1 MSTNHDIPMIRSR
14 KPSARLPLPVLL
26 VLLAL
31 VCALAFGAGL
41 QAVEKEKPYHR
52 ITVGPQAGASLPY
65 TIEVPEGWQIVQA
78 KEVPGLFLGPP
89 GAIPP
94 NDPSLIYVRG
104 SQVSL
109 ANPAQVAQSI
119 RENDEKQPTWTAPRI
134 EVKDLGGVK
143 GLLVRMDSGEGE
155 KARSTLVL
163 KLPLGDKGVDFLCQA
178 PRAQFDKNLPMYERL
193 LLSVRPAPGSPEV
206 KPK

>member
-1 MSTNHDIPMIRSR
+1 MSTKRNVPTVRSR
-14 KPSARLPLPVLL
+14 TLPVLL
-26 VLLAL
+26 AVLAL
-31 VCALAFGAGL
+31 LGSLALNAA
-41 QAVEKEKPYHR
+41 APPAEKPYRR
-52 ITVGPQAGASLPY
+52 IVVGPQAGAPLPY
-65 TIEVPEGWQIVQA
+65 TIEVPEGWQVVQA
-78 KEVPGLFLGPP
+78 KEVPGLFMGPP

-119 RENDEKQPTWTAPRI
+119 RDNDAQQPTWSAPRI

-178 PRAQFDKNLPMYERL
+178 PRAQFEKNLPQYERL
-193 LLSVRPAPGSPEV
+193 LLSVRAVAGAPEA